1 MYDDK
6 YQLNSTIKT
15 VILLSIIFFFVYH
28 GNKFQIYE
36 IRSSL
41 FGKTI
46 QLENFAIFFF
56 TSICIFS
63 FLVASNMFDGSNGQ
77 SFINFLSIF
86 VFLTFKGL
94 FLELSYLFSLMLIFF
109 AFYNFK
115 NLAYLGDNG
124 VYFLSFILSYLVIQN
139 YNFDKNIYVEEII
152 IVLFIPILD
161 MVRLFITRTILGKN
175 PFMPDATHLHH
186 MIQKKYGPD
195 KLIYILAVLFFVPL
209 FILLFSSIEHFYI
222 ILIQFFV
229 YAFLILNNKF

>member
-46 QLENFAIFFF
+46 QLENFAIFF

-124 VYFLSFILSYLVIQN
+124 VYFSFILSYLVIQN

-152 IVLFIPILD
+152 IVYLFQYWIWLD
-161 MVRLFITRTILGKN
+161 YLLQEQFWVKSFYVDT
-175 PFMPDATHLHH
+175 THLHH
-186 MIQKKYGPD
+186 MIQKIWSGQTNIYFSCIVFCSIIYFAFFKYRTFLYNIN
-195 KLIYILAVLFFVPL
+195 LIFCLCI
-209 FILLFSSIEHFYI
+209 
-222 ILIQFFV
+222 
-229 YAFLILNNKF
+229 